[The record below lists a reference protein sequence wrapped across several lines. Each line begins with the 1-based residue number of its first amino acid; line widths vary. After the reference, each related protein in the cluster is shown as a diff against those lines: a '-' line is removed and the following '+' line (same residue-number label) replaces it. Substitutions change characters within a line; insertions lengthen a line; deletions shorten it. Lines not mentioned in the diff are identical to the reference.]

1 MTVMS
6 KEEKQAIIA
15 EYRRSDSDVGSP
27 EVQIALLTKRINVL
41 TQHMKVN
48 KKDFSTRRGL
58 IQMVERRRR
67 PLLYLYK
74 TDKSRYVEIVKRL
87 GLRALSQDRAQQR

>member
-1 MTVMS
+1 MS

-41 TQHMKVN
+41 TQHMKEN

-67 PLLYLYK
+67 HLLYLYR
-74 TDKSRYVEIVKRL
+74 TDKNRYVEIVKRL

>member
-6 KEEKQAIIA
+6 KAEKQAIIA

-41 TQHMKVN
+41 TQHMKEN
-48 KKDFSTRRGL
+48 KKDR
-58 IQMVERRRR
+58 ERK
-67 PLLYLYK
+67 LSEVK
-74 TDKSRYVEIVKRL
+74 TDER
-87 GLRALSQDRAQQR
+87 

>member
-1 MTVMS
+1 MLL
-6 KEEKQAIIA
+6 KEEKAAIIK
-15 EYRRSDSDVGSP
+15 EYGVHEGDTGSP

-41 TQHMKVN
+41 TQHMKAN

-67 PLLYLYK
+67 HLLYLYK